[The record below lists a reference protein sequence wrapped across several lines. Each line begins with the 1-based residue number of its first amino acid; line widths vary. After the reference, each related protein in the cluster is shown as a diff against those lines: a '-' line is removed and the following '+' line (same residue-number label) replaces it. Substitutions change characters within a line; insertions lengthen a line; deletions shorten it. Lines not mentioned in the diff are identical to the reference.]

1 MMIQVLALGTTLL
14 KGAIGYFTEK
24 QKMKAVETQGALAI
38 AKATNLAKIDRIQA
52 GDLSATDL
60 DSLSVKDRGYK
71 DDYLLFVG
79 TVPLILVFIPYFVP
93 HITEGFKVLATLPEW
108 YRWVV
113 LGVYI
118 DTFGFRRILRVV
130 LEKYLTKRFGG

>member
-1 MMIQVLALGTTLL
+1 MAPLIALGSTLL
-14 KGAIGYFTEK
+14 TGVMGYFTDR
-24 QKMKAVETQGALAI
+24 QKMKAIEKQGELDI
-38 AKATNLAKIDRIQA
+38 TKATTSAKLKRITA
-52 GDLSATDL
+52 GDMSATDL

-79 TVPLILVFIPYFVP
+79 TAPLILVFIPYFVP
-93 HITEGFKVLATLPEW
+93 HITEGFKILETLPEW

-130 LEKYLTKRFGG
+130 LEKYLNKRFGG